1 MRKAFSAILMAATV
15 LTPLGAVNAQSRDG
29 DTSAERQ
36 RDRGAWGAQRPQR
49 QERQER
55 AAPEADRA
63 PRQERAAQEAEAPRG
78 ERTTP
83 QVRQQNRGAWGNQ
96 RPERPQPDTAPVEEA
111 QEQRQERDRGTWGG
125 QRPSGDPTPQAQPQ
139 RNDRASNW
147 PGQDRRVERGRADAA
162 ARALEEQR
170 NRDRWRNEW
179 RRDSRYNWQRYRSR
193 YGHLYRMPSY
203 YAPYRDYGYSRF
215 RIGTFIGS
223 SFFHRRYWIHDP
235 WHYRLPSAPPGY
247 QWVRYYD
254 DVLLVDTWNGRVV
267 DVIYNFFW

>member
-15 LTPLGAVNAQSRDG
+15 LTPLSAVGAQSRDG
-29 DTSAERQ
+29 DTRAERQ

-63 PRQERAAQEAEAPRG
+63 PREERAAPQAEAPRE
-78 ERTTP
+78 ERATLR
-83 QVRQQNRGAWGNQ
+83 VRQQNRGAWGNQ
-96 RPERPQPDTAPVEEA
+96 RPERPQSEAAPAQEA
-111 QEQRQERDRGTWGG
+111 QEQGRGTWGG
-125 QRPSGDPTPQAQPQ
+125 QRPSRDATPQTQSQ
-139 RNDRASNW
+139 RTDRASNW
-147 PGQDRRVERGRADAA
+147 PGQDRRVERGRADAQ
-162 ARALEEQR
+162 ARVLEEQR

-179 RRDSRYNWQRYRSR
+179 RRDSRYNWERYRSR

-203 YAPYRDYGYSRF
+203 YAPYRDYRYSRF
-215 RIGTFIGS
+215 RVGMFLGS
-223 SFFHRRYWIHDP
+223 SFHHQRYWINDP
-235 WHYRLPSAPPGY
+235 WHYRLPYAPAGY
-247 QWVRYYD
+247 RWVRYYD